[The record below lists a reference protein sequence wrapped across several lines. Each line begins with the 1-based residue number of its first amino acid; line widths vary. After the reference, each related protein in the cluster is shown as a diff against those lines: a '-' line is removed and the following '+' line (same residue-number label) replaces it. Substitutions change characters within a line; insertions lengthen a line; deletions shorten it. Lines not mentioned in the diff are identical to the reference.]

1 MLISKN
7 EYLKGFGITVLVLA
21 LVRCIFPSIARPT
34 EEKAQ
39 EMVADTVKQQ
49 TTTSVQKPDTHHIK
63 YTHQEQ
69 SQEAVKPSVNQ
80 VAAPLSHASRPM
92 DDWKHPIYGVTSYHK
107 SFPDSNDVQLAAAQ
121 QYGVGPVANREEAE
135 ERKSELVYVG
145 SSPFY
150 HIDPLKRSIPYLVPR
165 ASVLL
170 NDIGR
175 HFFDSLQVK
184 RIPLHKIIVT
194 SVLRSEEDIEK
205 LKKVNH
211 NTSENSCHRFG
222 TTFDISYNRYKTVA
236 DPDGPP
242 RREVRNDTLKWVLS
256 EVLNDLR
263 QQERCYVK
271 YEVKQGCFHITVR

>member
-1 MLISKN
+1 MLISKK
-7 EYLKGFGITVLVLA
+7 EYLKGFGIIVLVLA
-21 LVRCIFPSIARPT
+21 LVRCIFPSVAQPSGET
-34 EEKAQ
+34 AQ
-39 EMVADTVKQQ
+39 EKTTDTVKQSVE
-49 TTTSVQKPDTHHIK
+49 TPVQKIDTIPLK
-63 YTHQEQ
+63 TVAHQQ
-69 SQEAVKPSVNQ
+69 NQETNQPTVSQ
-80 VAAPLSHASRPM
+80 VAASASHAARKM
-92 DDWKHPIYGVTSYHK
+92 DDWKHPIYGVLSYHK
-107 SFPDSNDVQLAAAQ
+107 SFPDSNDVQLVAAQ
-121 QYGVGPVANREEAE
+121 QYGVGPVANRDEAE
-135 ERKSELVYVG
+135 DRKAELVYVG

-150 HIDPLKRSIPYLVPR
+150 HIDPLKSSIPYLVPR

-211 NTSENSCHRFG
+211 NTSENSCHRYG

-236 DPDGPP
+236 DPEGPP